1 MKIQPIHIRKGNEFF
16 FSFVDGLLY
25 LFGVYIPDL
34 NDSRT
39 KPLRKETP

>member
-1 MKIQPIHIRKGNEFF
+1 MKIQPIHIRKGNAFF
-16 FSFVDGLLY
+16 FSFEDRLIY
-25 LFGVYIPDL
+25 HFGGYIPDL